1 MFENVTWFKS
11 ARIHLDAWG
20 EFAVNFLQNYTVKI
34 FENYFSNSQ
43 GHCEQESI
51 DRMSKPIKERFYEC
65 LNMGNGATVR
75 MHFVFWSDFAINFLQ
90 NHTVNRL

>member
-1 MFENVTWFKS
+1 M
-11 ARIHLDAWG
+11 LG
-20 EFAVNFLQNYTVKI
+20 VNLPLIFSNYTVKI

-75 MHFVFWSDFAINFLQ
+75 MHCFFGVILPLIFSKTIQ
-90 NHTVNRL
+90 